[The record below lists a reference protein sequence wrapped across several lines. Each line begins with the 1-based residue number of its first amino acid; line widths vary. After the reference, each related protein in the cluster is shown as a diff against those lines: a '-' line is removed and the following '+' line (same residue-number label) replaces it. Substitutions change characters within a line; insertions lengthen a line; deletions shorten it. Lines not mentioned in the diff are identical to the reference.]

1 MGTINL
7 WTILH
12 VRGLVRSLQLN
23 WSLVWQNILQYAIQE
38 WNLRVLSA
46 QKMTLSIKE
55 YFSKFDQNRRKLRIW
70 SHVLKKSLMKN
81 FIFCAVSILDTHFVS
96 SASTFLTIPYSLCG
110 RKTLKQ
116 RFTDGSKNRCS
127 KELRQTLTRN
137 RPQSFFLYALNGSAN
152 LNTEQRSLKFSNMLC
167 WAVNEHT

>member
-55 YFSKFDQNRRKLRIW
+55 YFSKFDQNRRKPRIW

-81 FIFCAVSILDTHFVS
+81 FIFCAVSILHTHFVS

-137 RPQSFFLYALNGSAN
+137 RPQSSFLYALNGSAN
-152 LNTEQRSLKFSNMLC
+152 LNTEQRSLKFSNMLS